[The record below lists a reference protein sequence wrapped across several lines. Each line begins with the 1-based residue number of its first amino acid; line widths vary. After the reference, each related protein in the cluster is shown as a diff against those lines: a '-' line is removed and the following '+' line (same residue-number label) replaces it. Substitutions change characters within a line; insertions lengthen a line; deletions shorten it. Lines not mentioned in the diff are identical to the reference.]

1 MKSSDIPTLMVKLG
15 DHDINTETE
24 TTTQNI
30 KVAQIIKHKGFSQST
45 LVSCFYYSTIAYIF
59 NVRILC
65 LSRLAGGLGV

>member
-24 TTTQNI
+24 TATQNI

-45 LVSCFYYSTIAYIF
+45 LVSYSPSHRYL
-59 NVRILC
+59 NR
-65 LSRLAGGLGV
+65 GLKAQDWLP